1 MGLAQDLGSIEP
13 GKLADLVILD
23 RDPLKDIHNSIAIG
37 SVMENGKLLDGNT
50 MDEVWPEQ
58 KPLPQMYWVKE
69 QSDFNKISKPGNSH

>member
-13 GKLADLVILD
+13 GKLADMVILD

-37 SVMENGKLLDGNT
+37 SVMKNGELLDGNT

-58 KPLPQMYWVKE
+58 KQLPEMYWVKE
-69 QSDFNKISKPGNSH
+69 QSDFNKISKP